1 MAGQLS
7 GVFAAGELAR
17 VRPESSDA
25 ICGCGAPLETCTV
38 WSKILAAWRLDV
50 GETLSSDVSWIAQ
63 NRSRRRHIPYL
74 LLSSAIGGRAATR
87 MQRVH
92 QSLLRAIHS
101 TTTARWI
108 VDSSKDPARAIALAH
123 TAGVEIRIIH
133 LTRDPRGVTCSLM
146 KSIKRSPI
154 AGVPRSID
162 GVPPKKAARAWQV
175 ADAAASRVARRFP
188 PQHVLGVRYETML
201 RSPDSV
207 RASVADFL
215 GIEHHAERAG
225 GRDVPLGHIASGNR
239 LRMNGRLSIQLEDEW
254 ADSLSPADR
263 SVIERAC
270 RRKMALLGY
279 GDSSCEQ
286 TNAPIDPL
294 IRKA

>member
-17 VRPESSDA
+17 VRPEPSDGN
-25 ICGCGAPLETCTV
+25 CGCGVPLMTCAV
-38 WSKILAAWRLDV
+38 WSRILAAWRLDV
-50 GETLSSDVSWIAQ
+50 GDTICSDVRWIAQ
-63 NRSRRRHIPYL
+63 RRSRRRHIPQL

-101 TTTARWI
+101 TTKARWI

-123 TAGVEIRIIH
+123 TAGVETRIIH
-133 LTRDPRGVTCSLM
+133 LTRDPRGVACSLI
-146 KSIKRSPI
+146 KSIDRSPI
-154 AGVPRSID
+154 SGVPRSID
-162 GVPPKKAARAWQV
+162 GVPPKQAARAWLV

-207 RASVADFL
+207 RLSVADFL
-215 GIEHHAERAG
+215 GIEHHAERAC

-239 LRMNGRLSIQLEDEW
+239 LRMNGRLSIQLQDEW
-254 ADSLSPADR
+254 ADVLSPADR
-263 SVIERAC
+263 SVIERVC
-270 RRKMALLGY
+270 RRKMSLLGY
-279 GDSSCEQ
+279 GDPSWQQ
-286 TNAPIDPL
+286 TNAPIDTL
-294 IRKA
+294 VRKA

>member
-1 MAGQLS
+1 MAGQLD

-17 VRPESSDA
+17 VRPEPADG
-25 ICGCGAPLETCTV
+25 ICGCGVPLMTCAV
-38 WSKILAAWRLDV
+38 WSRILAAWRLDV
-50 GETLSSDVSWIAQ
+50 GDTICSYVRWIAQ
-63 NRSRRRHIPYL
+63 RRSRRRHIPRL

-101 TTTARWI
+101 TTKARWI

-146 KSIKRSPI
+146 KSFKSSLI

-162 GVPPKKAARAWQV
+162 GAPSKKAARAWLV

-188 PQHVLGVRYETML
+188 PEHVLGVRYETML

-207 RASVADFL
+207 RLSVADFL
-215 GIEHHAERAG
+215 GIEHHAERAC

-239 LRMNGRLSIQLEDEW
+239 LRMNGRLSIQLQDEW
-254 ADSLSPADR
+254 ADVLSPADR
-263 SVIERAC
+263 SVIELVC
-270 RRKMALLGY
+270 RRKMSLLGY
-279 GDSSCEQ
+279 GDPSWQQ
-286 TNAPIDPL
+286 TNAPIDTL
-294 IRKA
+294 VRKA

>member
-1 MAGQLS
+1 MAGQLN

-17 VRPESSDA
+17 VRPEPSDE
-25 ICGCGAPLETCTV
+25 ICGCGVPLVTCTV
-38 WSKILAAWRLDV
+38 WSRILAAWRLDV
-50 GETLSSDVSWIAQ
+50 GDTLCSDVRWIAQ
-63 NRSRRRHIPYL
+63 RCSRRRHIPRL

-101 TTTARWI
+101 TTKAQWI

-123 TAGVEIRIIH
+123 TAGVAIRIIH
-133 LTRDPRGVTCSLM
+133 LTRDPRGVSCSLM
-146 KSIKRSPI
+146 KSIERSPI

-162 GVPPKKAARAWQV
+162 GVSPKKAARAWQV

-215 GIEHHAERAG
+215 GIEHHSELACC
-225 GRDVPLGHIASGNR
+225 RDVPLGHIASGNR
-239 LRMNGRLSIQLEDEW
+239 LRMNGRLSIQLQDEW
-254 ADSLSPADR
+254 ADTLSPADR
-263 SVIERAC
+263 SVIERVC
-270 RRKMALLGY
+270 RRKISLLGY
-279 GDSSCEQ
+279 GNPSWQQ
-286 TNAPIDPL
+286 TNAPIDPFV
-294 IRKA
+294 RKA